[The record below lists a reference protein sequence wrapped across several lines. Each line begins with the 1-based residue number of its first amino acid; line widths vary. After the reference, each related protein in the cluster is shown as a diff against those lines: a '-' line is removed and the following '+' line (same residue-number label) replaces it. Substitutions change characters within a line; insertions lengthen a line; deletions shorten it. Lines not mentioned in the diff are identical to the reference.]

1 MNNEALVTENLDLPA
16 GLARTVFR
24 LFPAAVEVEDL
35 VGAGQVALVEA
46 AQRYEP
52 ARGDFRA
59 YASVRVRGAMLD
71 AVRSSN
77 VVGRRA
83 YAKGV
88 RVSVRSLGAPIKE
101 DGEGTL
107 EEVIPDPRPSV
118 EEIVEQRAQLA
129 EILALPDR
137 EREVVLRAAS
147 GEQQAEIADS
157 LSVSPSRVGQITA
170 RATERLGA
178 DGPEGTALT
187 PAELD
192 VLQGAAQGETV
203 EETAQRTGRAVE
215 TIKSQR
221 KSAMRRLNARSITH
235 AVFLAYNEIAAWK
248 SARRRVPRR
257 RLFGGVRGRGLAR
270 GWRSGRTAGPDAGP

>member
-1 MNNEALVTENLDLPA
+1 MENEALVTENLDLAA
-16 GLARTVFR
+16 GLALIIFR

-46 AQRYEP
+46 AQRYQP
-52 ARGDFRA
+52 DRGEFRA
-59 YASVRVRGAMLD
+59 YASARVRGAMID
-71 AVRSSN
+71 AIRSSN
-77 VVGRRA
+77 IVGRRA
-83 YAKGV
+83 YANGV
-88 RVSVRSLGAPIKE
+88 RVSVGSLAAPIKP
-101 DGEGTL
+101 DGDGTL

-129 EILALPDR
+129 EILSLPER
-137 EREVVLRAAS
+137 EREIVIRAAA
-147 GEQQAEIADS
+147 GEQQVEIAGS
-157 LSVSPSRVGQITA
+157 MSVSPSRVSQISA
-170 RATERLGA
+170 RAAERLGA
-178 DGPEGTALT
+178 DGSEATTLT

-235 AVFLAYNEIAAWK
+235 AVFLAYNEIATWK
-248 SARRRVPRR
+248 AGRRARRRGG

-270 GWRSGRTAGPDAGP
+270 SWVGGRMVDPTG